1 MHDRGGGGDF
11 NLNQDLDLDREGG
24 TMKTTCKRSC
34 ALVERLRNYF
44 DLIDIWRVRNKTK
57 KRFTWRRYI
66 PYVQSRLDFWL
77 ISESV
82 QSDIMEN
89 DIIPCV
95 LSDNDYV
102 TLHLQ
107 IKKQKIGPHIGN
119 SIIAC

>member
-1 MHDRGGGGDF
+1 
-11 NLNQDLDLDREGG
+11 
-24 TMKTTCKRSC
+24 MKTTYKWSC
-34 ALVERLRNYF
+34 ALVEKLRNDF

-57 KRFTWRRYI
+57 KRFTWRRYN

-77 ISESV
+77 ISESA

-95 LSDNDYV
+95 LSDHDYV

-107 IKKQKIGPHIGN
+107 IKGTG
-119 SIIAC
+119 